1 LQQSGLLKTGRWMPV
16 SIIVEQDGRLAV
28 SSPYHPNFPAR
39 ARLLGGEWDVARRV
53 WIFDARDDDR
63 VRSLCRDIYGTDGA
77 DGMAPLP
84 SVVEHGRNEFSEGS
98 AVPHYFGHRQ
108 RLRERLID
116 SGAESLPDYELLEV
130 ILFAAR
136 ARGDVKPV
144 AKALIAHF
152 GGFAEMMSAEPEA
165 LTASGL
171 NLAGIAAI
179 KAAREAALRLM
190 RAELQQR
197 PVVNSWDK
205 LIDYCSAQVAH
216 GKVEEFH
223 ILFLDRKNVLIKDE
237 RQQRGTV
244 DHTPV
249 YPREVVKRAL
259 ELGAS
264 ALILVHNHPSGDP
277 TPSKADI
284 AVTQD
289 IKKAAAPLG
298 VVLHDHLIIG
308 RNRHTSLRE
317 LGEI

>member
-1 LQQSGLLKTGRWMPV
+1 MPV
-16 SIIVEQDGRLAV
+16 SIVEQDGRLAV

-39 ARLLGGEWDVARRV
+39 ARLLGGEWDAARRV
-53 WIFDARDDDR
+53 WIFEAHEDDR

-77 DGMAPLP
+77 DGVTPHA
-84 SVVEHGRNEFSEGS
+84 SAVAYGRNELSGG
-98 AVPHYFGHRQ
+98 AALAPDFGHRE

-136 ARGDVKPV
+136 PRGDVKPV
-144 AKALIAHF
+144 AKALLAHF
-152 GGFAEMMSAEPEA
+152 GGFAEMMSADPDA
-165 LTASGL
+165 LVQAGL
-171 NLAGIAAI
+171 NLAGVAAI

-216 GKVEEFH
+216 GKVEDFH

-308 RNRHTSLRE
+308 RQGHSSFKA
-317 LGEI
+317 LGLI

>member
-1 LQQSGLLKTGRWMPV
+1 MAV
-16 SIIVEQDGRLAV
+16 SIAEQGDRIVVGA
-28 SSPYHPNFPAR
+28 PYHPNFPAR
-39 ARLLGGEWDVARRV
+39 ARLLGGDWDAFRHV
-53 WIFDARDDDR
+53 WIFDAREDER
-63 VRSLCRDIYGTDGA
+63 VRSLCREIYGADGA
-77 DGMAPLP
+77 DRAAPIAYP
-84 SVVEHGRNEFSEGS
+84 DGHGRNEFAEGV

-108 RLRERLID
+108 RLRERMIAN
-116 SGAESLPDYELLEV
+116 GAEGLPDYELLEV

-136 ARGDVKPV
+136 QRGDVKPV
-144 AKALIAHF
+144 AKALLAHF
-152 GGFAEMMSAEPEA
+152 CGFAEMMSAEPDA
-165 LTASGL
+165 LAAAGL

-190 RAELQQR
+190 RAELQQQ

-216 GKVEEFH
+216 GKIEEFH

-237 RQQRGTV
+237 RQQRGTI

-298 VVLHDHLIIG
+298 VVLHDHVIIG